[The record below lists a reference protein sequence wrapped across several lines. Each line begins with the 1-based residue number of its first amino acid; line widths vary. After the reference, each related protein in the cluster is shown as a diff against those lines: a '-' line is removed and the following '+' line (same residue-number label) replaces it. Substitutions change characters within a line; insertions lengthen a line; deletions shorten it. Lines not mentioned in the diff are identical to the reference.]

1 MNEYATL
8 PLLCKVRVPLPVKPA
23 PELPS
28 YLAPPCPAEP
38 VWESVVAVRAS
49 FPALS
54 VPEPPPPPAINKIEA
69 VLLKG
74 VLIT

>member
-1 MNEYATL
+1 ML
-8 PLLCKVRVPLPVKPA
+8 PLLCIVRAPLPKKPA

-38 VWESVVAVRAS
+38 VWESVVVVRPS
-49 FPALS
+49 LPALS

-74 VLIT
+74 VFIT